1 MATLQTT
8 SATPKSES
16 ASTSSLFAPRLF
28 RVVVVALA
36 FVGASF
42 ALSFVASLVTA
53 APASALLRGIDV
65 SSWQHPGTPLD
76 NSYCGRPI
84 DWTQVRNSGVSFAYV
99 KSTQATSYTNV
110 CFAQDWAGVG
120 AVGLL
125 RGSYHYAKPALPIS
139 TAVDQARYF
148 VSRAGSMTG
157 PGDLPGMLDL
167 EETGGLNAPELSD
180 WTRAFM
186 NEVTLLTGKK
196 PVLYMGAFF
205 FPGTIAPDISANY
218 RLWLPSYMCQSNT
231 GERLCN
237 PYTDT
242 RQPRLPAGWSSWTWW
257 QFSSIENVPGIY
269 ANSFNGRQSDDFNY
283 ALDNVDMNFFCCDLA
298 SLQALAGSGGGAGS
312 PFGILHSIS
321 VPEPT
326 YANVFGWAID
336 PDSRNPIPVDVYVY
350 GPDGQPGVGQ
360 RLDAGGEFPG
370 LAAAYPGFGGAH
382 AYFTAIPV
390 PLGAKQVCAFGINV
404 GSGGNSLLGC
414 KSLGGD
420 PFGVVDSA
428 RAVGPGRIEVSG
440 WAIDPNGVTPTQVVA
455 RVNGVDTVVTAN
467 QNRPDLGNPSGLGNL
482 HGYTATVAV
491 PAGGNVQVCMG
502 AVNSI
507 GPGSSASLG
516 CRTVALPG
524 GSPIGVVDTAVGGI
538 GSLSVTGWVV
548 DPDTAAAIDVHV
560 YVDGVGRAALRA
572 DGIRNDVAAGFPG
585 YGATRGYSGN
595 VTVRGGTHSVCVYGI
610 NVGVGTNVLLG
621 CRNVQVNGGAPFGA
635 LDTATLSNGAIQ
647 VTGWAVDPDTAA
659 SIPVHVYLD
668 GQGFAF
674 LADGNRP
681 DIAGGLPAYGAA
693 HGFSGALPA
702 PDGTHSICAY
712 AIDAVGGDGNRLV
725 GCKTVNVPLGNP
737 VGFIDGASIV
747 NGNVTLNGWA
757 IDPNTSSPDIVDVY
771 VNGYGFRIPA
781 ANESRPDLGNPW
793 GLGSN
798 HGWSFSTPRIGNGN
812 QRVCVYALNVAG
824 SGSHQL
830 LGCRDLS

>member
-1 MATLQTT
+1 MAPLHNIP
-8 SATPKSES
+8 ATPKSES

-53 APASALLRGIDV
+53 APAAALIEGVDV
-65 SSWQHPGTPLD
+65 SNWQGNINWAAVP
-76 NSYCGRPI
+76 NNEIR
-84 DWTQVRNSGVSFAYV
+84 FAFI
-99 KSTQATSYTNV
+99 KASEGTSYTDAYFQRNWEGAGSRGIYRGAYH
-110 CFAQDWAGVG
+110 FANPAG
-120 AVGLL
+120 
-125 RGSYHYAKPALPIS
+125 S
-139 TAVDQARYF
+139 TVDEINADASAEAYWF
-148 VSRAGSMTG
+148 VSRVAAVGGMGGSL
-157 PGDLPGMLDL
+157 DLPAVLDL
-167 EETGGLNAPELSD
+167 EYPGNYNANSPASYRCWNMSQWQLAQWARTWLGTVYS
-180 WTRAFM
+180 
-186 NEVTLLTGKK
+186 LTGKL
-196 PVLYMGAFF
+196 PILYTNSDYWNNCDGA
-205 FPGTIAPDISANY
+205 PADIAASY
-218 RLWLPSYMCQSNT
+218 RLWLASWGVSNPSI
-231 GERLCN
+231 
-237 PYTDT
+237 
-242 RQPRLPAGWSSWTWW
+242 PRPWSSWTFW
-257 QFSSIENVPGIY
+257 QNGGAPVAGIGSSI
-269 ANSFNGRQSDDFNY
+269 DHNY
-283 ALDNVDMNFFCCDLA
+283 FCCDER
-298 SLQALAGSGGGAGS
+298 SLQALAGGSGGS
-312 PFGILHSIS
+312 PFGILHSID
-321 VPEPT
+321 VPAPST

-420 PFGVVDSA
+420 PFGVIDTA
-428 RAVGPGRIEVSG
+428 RAVGPGRIEVTG
-440 WAIDPNGVTPTQVVA
+440 WAIDPNGATSTPIVA

-467 QNRPDLGNPSGLGNL
+467 QDRPDLGNPSGLGNL
-482 HGYTATVAV
+482 HGYTASVVV
-491 PAGGNVQVCMG
+491 PAGGTAQVCMG

-524 GSPIGVVDTAVGGI
+524 GSPIGVVDTATAGI

-560 YVDGVGRAALRA
+560 YVDGVGRVALRA
-572 DGIRNDVAAGFPG
+572 DGTRDDVAAGFPG
-585 YGATRGYSGN
+585 YGATRGYSGS
-595 VTVRGGTHSVCVYGI
+595 VSVGGGVHSVCVYGI
-610 NVGVGTNVLLG
+610 NVGVGTNVLVG
-621 CRNVQVNGGAPFGA
+621 CRNVQIGGGAPFGA
-635 LDTATLSNGAIQ
+635 LDTATLVNDTIQ

-659 SIPVHVYLD
+659 SILVHVYLD
-668 GQGFAF
+668 GQGYAF
-674 LADGNRP
+674 TADGNRP

-702 PDGTHSICAY
+702 PDGVHSVCAY
-712 AIDAVGGDGNRLV
+712 AIDAVGGNGNRLL
-725 GCKTVNVPLGNP
+725 GCKTVMVPVGNP
-737 VGFIDGASIV
+737 IGFIDGVSVV
-747 NGNVTLNGWA
+747 NGVVNANGWA
-757 IDPNTSSPDIVDVY
+757 IDPNTSSADVVHVY
-771 VNGYGFRIPA
+771 VNGFGFQIS
-781 ANESRPDLGNPW
+781 ANGSRPDLGNPW

-798 HGWSFSTPRIGNGN
+798 HGWTFSTGRIGSGN
-812 QRVCVYALNVAG
+812 QHICVYALNIAG

-830 LGCRDLS
+830 LGCRDVS

>member
-1 MATLQTT
+1 MT
-8 SATPKSES
+8 SFPLTNECAVVRDQ
-16 ASTSSLFAPRLF
+16 APRSS
-28 RVVVVALA
+28 RVVPRVVRVALFIAA
-36 FVGASF
+36 FLGLSVVT
-42 ALSFVASLVTA
+42 SFVASALTA
-53 APASALLRGIDV
+53 SPANALLRGIDV
-65 SSWQHPGTPLD
+65 ASWQHAGTTG
-76 NSYCGRPI
+76 STCGRPI
-84 DWTQVRNSGVSFAYV
+84 DWVQVRNSGISFAYV
-99 KSTQATSYTNV
+99 KSTQATNYTNP
-110 CFAQDWAGVG
+110 CFAQDWSGIA
-120 AVGLL
+120 AAGLL

-242 RQPRLPAGWSSWTWW
+242 RQPRLPTGWSSWTWW

-269 ANSFNGRQSDDFNY
+269 ANSSGGE
-283 ALDNVDMNFFCCDLA
+283 LDNVDMNFFCCDLA

-312 PFGILHSIS
+312 PFGTLHSIS

-336 PDSRNPIPVDVYVY
+336 PDTREPIKVHVYVDSQGY
-350 GPDGQPGVGQ
+350 EVT
-360 RLDAGGEFPG
+360 AGGTFPG
-370 LAAAYPGFGGAH
+370 LATAYPGFGGDH
-382 AYFTAIPV
+382 AFFTVVPV
-390 PLGAKQVCAFGINV
+390 PLGAKQVCAYGINV
-404 GSGGNSLLGC
+404 GSGVHSLLGC

-420 PFGVVDSA
+420 PFGVIDTA
-428 RAVGPGRIEVSG
+428 RAAGPGRIEVSG
-440 WAIDPNGVTPTQVVA
+440 WAIDPNGTTPTQVVA

-482 HGYTATVAV
+482 HGYTASVQV
-491 PAGGNVQVCMG
+491 PTGGNIQVCVS
-502 AVNSI
+502 ATNSI

-516 CRTVALPG
+516 CRTVAMPG
-524 GSPIGVVDTAVGGI
+524 GSPIGVVDTAVGGM

-548 DPDTAAAIDVHV
+548 DPDTSASIDVHV
-560 YVDGVGRAALRA
+560 YVDGVGRVALRA
-572 DGIRNDVAAGFPG
+572 DGTRNDVAAGFPG
-585 YGATRGYSGN
+585 YGAARGYSGN
-595 VTVRGGTHSVCVYGI
+595 VSVRGGPHSVCVYAI

-621 CRNVQVNGGAPFGA
+621 CRNVQVTGGAPFGA
-635 LDTATLSNGAIQ
+635 LDTATFTNGAIQ

-674 LADGNRP
+674 TANGNRP
-681 DIAGGLPAYGAA
+681 DIGGGLPAYGAA
-693 HGFSGALPA
+693 HGFSGPLPA
-702 PDGTHSICAY
+702 PDGPHNVCAY
-712 AIDAVGGDGNRLV
+712 AIDVVGGDGNRLL
-725 GCKTVNVPLGNP
+725 GCKTVNVPMGNP
-737 VGFIDGASIV
+737 IGSIDGASV
-747 NGNVTLNGWA
+747 ANGTVYANGWA
-757 IDPNTSSPDIVDVY
+757 IDPNTASPDIVHVY
-771 VNGYGFRIPA
+771 VNGYGFA
-781 ANESRPDLGNPW
+781 VSANQSRPDLGNPW
-793 GLGSN
+793 GLGSD
-798 HGWSFSTPRIGNGN
+798 HGWNFATPRIGNGV
-812 QRVCVYALNVAG
+812 QRVCVYALNIAG

-830 LGCRDLS
+830 LGCRDVS

>member
-1 MATLQTT
+1 MAPLHNTPAT
-8 SATPKSES
+8 SNSEH
-16 ASTSSLFAPRLF
+16 ASSPLAPRF
-28 RVVVVALA
+28 FQVVLAALA
-36 FVGASF
+36 FVCASF
-42 ALSFVASLVTA
+42 ALALVGSSVTA
-53 APASALLRGIDV
+53 SPANALLRGIDV
-65 SSWQHPGTPLD
+65 SSWQHSGT
-76 NSYCGRPI
+76 SGSTCGRPI
-84 DWTQVRNSGVSFAYV
+84 DWVQVRNSGISFAYV
-99 KSTQATSYTNV
+99 KSTEATTYTNP
-110 CFAQDWAGVG
+110 CFAQDWAGIAG
-120 AVGLL
+120 VGLL
-125 RGSYHYAKPALPIS
+125 RGSYHYAKPALPLS

-167 EETGGLNAPELSD
+167 EETGGLNATQLSD
-180 WTRAFM
+180 WTRTFM

-205 FPGTIAPDISANY
+205 FPGTIASDISANY

-242 RQPRLPAGWSSWTWW
+242 RQPRLPTGWSSWTWW

-269 ANSFNGRQSDDFNY
+269 ANSFNSRQTDAFNY

-298 SLQALAGSGGGAGS
+298 SLQALAGSGSGAGS

-336 PDSRNPIPVDVYVY
+336 PDSRDPIPVDVYVY
-350 GPDGQPGVGQ
+350 GPDGKPGLGR
-360 RLDAGGEFPG
+360 RLDASGEFPG

-382 AYFTAIPV
+382 AYFTDIPI

-420 PFGVVDSA
+420 PFGVIDRA
-428 RAVGPGRIEVSG
+428 RAVGPGRVEVSG
-440 WAIDPNGVTPTQVVA
+440 WAIDPNGATPTQVVA
-455 RVNGVDTVVTAN
+455 RINGVDTVVTAN
-467 QNRPDLGNPSGLGNL
+467 QDRPDLGNPGGLGNL
-482 HGYTATVAV
+482 HGYTATVQV
-491 PAGGNVQVCMG
+491 PTGGNVQVCMG
-502 AVNSI
+502 AENSI

-524 GSPIGVVDTAVGGI
+524 GSPLGVVDTAVGGI

-560 YVDGVGRAALRA
+560 YVDGIGRLAIRA
-572 DGIRNDVAAGFPG
+572 DGTRNDVAAGFPG
-585 YGATRGYSGN
+585 YGPARGY
-595 VTVRGGTHSVCVYGI
+595 GGSVSVGGGAHTVCVYGI
-610 NVGVGTNVLLG
+610 NVGVGNHSLLG
-621 CRNVQVNGGAPFGA
+621 CRVVQVAGGSPFGA
-635 LDTATLSNGAIQ
+635 LDTVTYENGSLR
-647 VTGWAVDPDTAA
+647 VTGWAVDPDTVS
-659 SIPVHVYLD
+659 SIPVHIYVQ
-668 GQGFAF
+668 GQGYA
-674 LADGNRP
+674 LTASGNRP

-693 HGFSGALPA
+693 HGFDKLLPA
-702 PDGTHSICAY
+702 PEGRQTVCAY
-712 AIDAVGGDGNRLV
+712 AINVGVGNHSLL
-725 GCKTVNVPLGNP
+725 GCREVVVPMGSP
-737 VGFIDGASIV
+737 IGHIDGASIA
-747 NGNVTLNGWA
+747 NGSVSLNGWA
-757 IDPNTSSPDIVDVY
+757 IDPNTASPDTVHIY
-771 VNGYGFRIPA
+771 VNGVGFEVI
-781 ANESRPDLGNPW
+781 ANQDRPDLGNPW

-812 QRVCVYALNVAG
+812 QRVCVYALNIVG

>member
-1 MATLQTT
+1 MAPLHNTPAT
-8 SATPKSES
+8 SNSEH
-16 ASTSSLFAPRLF
+16 ASSPLAPRF
-28 RVVVVALA
+28 FQVVLAALA
-36 FVGASF
+36 FVCASF
-42 ALSFVASLVTA
+42 ALALVGSSVTA
-53 APASALLRGIDV
+53 SPANALLRGIDV
-65 SSWQHPGTPLD
+65 SSWQHSGT
-76 NSYCGRPI
+76 SGSTCGRPI
-84 DWTQVRNSGVSFAYV
+84 DWVQVRNSGISFAYV
-99 KSTQATSYTNV
+99 KSTEATSYTNP
-110 CFAQDWAGVG
+110 CFAQDWAGIAG
-120 AVGLL
+120 VGLL
-125 RGSYHYAKPALPIS
+125 RGSYHYAKPALPLS

-167 EETGGLNAPELSD
+167 EETGGLNATQLSD
-180 WTRAFM
+180 WTRTFM

-205 FPGTIAPDISANY
+205 FPGTIASDISANY

-242 RQPRLPAGWSSWTWW
+242 RQPRLPTGWSSWTWW

-269 ANSFNGRQSDDFNY
+269 ANSFNSRQTDAFNY

-298 SLQALAGSGGGAGS
+298 SLQALAGSGSGAGS

-336 PDSRNPIPVDVYVY
+336 PDSRDPIPVDVYVY
-350 GPDGQPGVGQ
+350 GPDGKPGLGR
-360 RLDAGGEFPG
+360 RLDASGEFPG

-382 AYFTAIPV
+382 AYFTDIPI

-420 PFGVVDSA
+420 PFGVIDSA
-428 RAVGPGRIEVSG
+428 RAVGPGRLEVSG
-440 WAIDPNGVTPTQVVA
+440 WAIDPNGATPTQVVA
-455 RVNGVDTVVTAN
+455 RINGVDTVVTAN
-467 QNRPDLGNPSGLGNL
+467 QDRPDLGNPGGLGNL
-482 HGYTATVAV
+482 HGYTATVQV
-491 PAGGNVQVCMG
+491 PTGGNVQVCMG

-524 GSPIGVVDTAVGGI
+524 GSPLGVVDTAVGGI

-560 YVDGVGRAALRA
+560 YVDGVGRLAIRA
-572 DGIRNDVAAGFPG
+572 DGTRNDVAAGFPG
-585 YGATRGYSGN
+585 YGATRGYSGS
-595 VTVRGGTHSVCVYGI
+595 VAVRGGVRNVCVYGI
-610 NVGVGTNVLLG
+610 NVGLGTNVLLG

-635 LDTATLSNGAIQ
+635 LDTATFSNGAIQ

-659 SIPVHVYLD
+659 SIPVHVYLG
-668 GQGFAF
+668 GQGFAL

-681 DIAGGLPAYGAA
+681 DIAGGLPAYGPA
-693 HGFSGALPA
+693 HGFSGSLPA
-702 PDGTHSICAY
+702 PDGSHSICAY
-712 AIDAVGGDGNRLV
+712 AIDAVGGDGNRLL

-737 VGFIDGASIV
+737 IGSIDGASV
-747 NGNVTLNGWA
+747 SNGMVSANGWA
-757 IDPNTSSPDIVDVY
+757 IDPNTAAPDTVHVY
-771 VNGYGFRIPA
+771 VNGVGFEVI
-781 ANESRPDLGNPW
+781 ANGSRPDLGNPW

-798 HGWSFSTPRIGNGN
+798 HGWTFSAPRIGSGN
-812 QRVCVYALNVAG
+812 QRVCVYALNIVG